1 MKEESIYK
9 VTPDDL
15 TGEIKDFPI
24 EVVQMMVER
33 QYEQVGRCDVTR
45 FQYGKALSILGGG
58 FNWGDSIEGDSFWGD
73 VIMNHDWK
81 LFFSK
86 YPSEESR
93 KAYHIPHQKKL
104 GLTRLQKW
112 YLSHKELFSDDVDWL
127 SEWTLM
133 GCMTPREL
141 AKAYEEL
148 NLYPYFEYVGN
159 SGKESCFLGL
169 LRNAKKDIERSL
181 GNLKGFT
188 KREFLLSMYEYPED
202 ELLRATIGW
211 IKKNPL
217 VMYRTQRIAVRGCN
231 TTIRVRR
238 LRDEV
243 ANLEWEYKEDLG
255 VKKSNA
261 ASIYLINGM
270 MYEIY

>member
-1 MKEESIYK
+1 MEKIYQ

-15 TGEIKDFPI
+15 TGEITDFPI
-24 EVVQMMVER
+24 EVVQMMVKR
-33 QYEQVGRCDVTR
+33 QHEQVGRCDVTR
-45 FQYGKALSILGGG
+45 FQYRRSISAHSGG
-58 FNWGDSIEGDSFWGD
+58 FSWDNTIEGHEFWDD
-73 VIMNHDWK
+73 VIMDHDWE

-86 YPSEESR
+86 YPPEESR
-93 KAYHIPHQKKL
+93 KTYHIYIPYQKKL

-112 YLSHKELFSDDVDWL
+112 YLSHKELFPADVDWL
-127 SEWTLM
+127 SVWTLM

-159 SGKESCFLGL
+159 NNKESCFLGL
-169 LRNAKKDIERSL
+169 LRNAKQEIELAR

-188 KREFLLSMYEYPED
+188 KRGFRLSMYECPED

-217 VMYRTQRIAVRGCN
+217 IMYRAKRIAVRGCN

-238 LRDEV
+238 LRDEE
-243 ANLEWEYKEDLG
+243 AHEWEYKENLG

-261 ASIYLINGM
+261 APIYLINGEQ
-270 MYEIY
+270 YEIY

>member
-1 MKEESIYK
+1 MKGEKIYQ

-33 QYEQVGRCDVTR
+33 QHEQVGRCDVTR
-45 FQYGKALSILGGG
+45 FQYNRSISAPGGG
-58 FNWGDSIEGDSFWGD
+58 FDWNSSIEGHKFWAD
-73 VIMNHDWK
+73 VIMNRDWE

-86 YPSEESR
+86 YPSDV
-93 KAYHIPHQKKL
+93 YHIPHQKKL

-112 YLSHKELFSDDVDWL
+112 YLSHKELFPADVDWL
-127 SEWTLM
+127 SVWTLM

-159 SGKESCFLGL
+159 NNKESCFLRL
-169 LRNAKKDIERSL
+169 LRNAKQEIELAR
-181 GNLKGFT
+181 GNLKGFN
-188 KREFLLSMYEYPED
+188 RCEFRISMYEYPED

-211 IKKNPL
+211 VKKNPL
-217 VMYRTQRIAVRGCN
+217 VMYRANRIAVRGCN

-238 LRDEV
+238 LRDEE
-243 ANLEWEYKEDLG
+243 AHEWEYKENLG

-261 ASIYLINGM
+261 APIYLINGVQ
-270 MYEIY
+270 YEIY

>member
-1 MKEESIYK
+1 MKESIYQ

-15 TGEIKDFPI
+15 TGDIKDFPI
-24 EVVQMMVER
+24 EVVQMMVAR
-33 QYEQVGRCDVTR
+33 QYEQIGRCGVEV
-45 FQYGKALSILGGG
+45 FQINRSISAHGGG
-58 FNWGDSIEGDSFWGD
+58 FNWDASSEGHKFWHD
-73 VIMNHDWK
+73 VIMDYDWE

-86 YPSEESR
+86 YPSRESP
-93 KAYHIPHQKKL
+93 KTYHIPHQKKL

-112 YLSHKELFSDDVDWL
+112 YLSHKELFPMGVDWL
-127 SEWTLM
+127 SVWTLM

-148 NLYPYFEYVGN
+148 NLYPYFEYTGN
-159 SGKESCFLGL
+159 TDKEARFLGL
-169 LRNAKKDIERSL
+169 LRNAKQEIELAR
-181 GNLKGFT
+181 GNLKGFS
-188 KREFLLSMYEYPED
+188 KREFRISMYEYPED

-217 VMYRTQRIAVRGCN
+217 VMYRAQRIAVKGCN
-231 TTIRVRR
+231 ITIRVRS
-238 LRDEV
+238 LRDEL
-243 ANLEWEYKEDLG
+243 ALEWEYKEKLG

-261 ASIYLINGM
+261 APIYLINGE